1 MPPRCQRTSLSQ
13 PRPLGG
19 PVARSHSH
27 SFSRMGSPASG
38 CSVDCSH
45 GCTALEPSQICTAKS
60 DLHPSLQA
68 SGAEQ
73 HRSWWRHERRRERAL
88 PAAAHRRPPAEPA
101 RCCRCKFR
109 ARWSGA
115 GCARAEYRQARWRR
129 PAGGTAPAARSSILV
144 ACGQRVQGRLQRPA
158 PPQGSCSSSAGTR
171 DRRGFKFVLNSG
183 WGRWAGLYKA
193 SQVHRRQNAGKC
205 TGGGAFSAPVRRL
218 GSFPS
223 RLTSDLNRRQAAQ
236 PSLRRSAG
244 PSGLLPAAWP
254 RHDYQPI
261 LQRALTQ
268 SRQVGT
274 RWRHPRQ
281 PSAAAAAAA
290 VARPAEPSLFP
301 LAPLL
306 RQVTR
311 STCVRGCSSHGR
323 PALAGDGR

>member
-1 MPPRCQRTSLSQ
+1 MGHWPKWYPRSIAPAGMQQAKACTEPNMPPRCQRTSLSQ

-158 PPQGSCSSSAGTR
+158 PPQGSCSSSAGTEGSTWLQIR
-171 DRRGFKFVLNSG
+171 AQQWL
-183 WGRWAGLYKA
+183 
-193 SQVHRRQNAGKC
+193 
-205 TGGGAFSAPVRRL
+205 GAL
-218 GSFPS
+218 
-223 RLTSDLNRRQAAQ
+223 
-236 PSLRRSAG
+236 
-244 PSGLLPAAWP
+244 
-254 RHDYQPI
+254 
-261 LQRALTQ
+261 
-268 SRQVGT
+268 
-274 RWRHPRQ
+274 
-281 PSAAAAAAA
+281 
-290 VARPAEPSLFP
+290 
-301 LAPLL
+301 
-306 RQVTR
+306 
-311 STCVRGCSSHGR
+311 GR
-323 PALAGDGR
+323 PLQSQPGSQAPKCR